1 MRCCRP
7 WFIHGYRLY
16 NDTQPP
22 DDPSIT
28 VRSTLCDELCRVEFA
43 ASVATR
49 VQEQEVITS
58 SGGDL
63 HIVFESFS
71 ACDRS
76 ASGADQKQRC
86 FCSVRG
92 RKEFH
97 RKKKKKG
104 ISAGKKERKEAN
116 RQDGKKGGR
125 CGPNSSVHLTGWRER
140 RVVPAIGLVMPTW

>member
-86 FCSVRG
+86 FCSVQR

-97 RKKKKKG
+97 RKKKKRE
-104 ISAGKKERKEAN
+104 SRLGKKNGRRRTGKMEKRAADAV
-116 RQDGKKGGR
+116 RILLFIRPDGENGGSFL
-125 CGPNSSVHLTGWRER
+125 PSDW
-140 RVVPAIGLVMPTW
+140 